1 MSFDGSRAQYYR
13 SRAVEVRGFA
23 DTCKDFAIKE
33 QLETVAKEYEALA
46 HSVEKGVLGR

>member
-13 SRAVEVRGFA
+13 SQADKVRGVA
-23 DTCKDFAIKE
+23 ATCKDEAIKN

-46 HSVEKGVLGR
+46 YSVESGALSR